1 MATAPTPG
9 YDWLAGVL
17 DPDGQVIATAV
28 LYSHN
33 EGLVPDAVLDEQGN
47 CELRFPEGFTKRAT
61 VMGRALGIALVNT
74 GGETGPR
81 QPPVGE
87 RVAATLAGPCTVVSL
102 TRSGG
107 IQESAGQFAAG
118 GNAVSVSIDPE
129 IPYGAA
135 LLYEGLL
142 VAVVREASSPGALLI
157 VNLGE
162 LIAELADRQRPQ
174 EQAASKG
181 PPPETEQAQQVQ
193 QGSEA
198 SDPGPLPYTDS
209 TRTAYG
215 LAIAIGSTRPGGLPP
230 TDPGVLLLGL
240 LAAGRGPLADEAVPR
255 ALYDL
260 LAEPRD
266 ERLAEA
272 LGRASSSAD
281 LETLEAVA
289 WPDGQPM
296 AGSDGVMEAAE
307 AAARAAGVPVI
318 AVREYAAA
326 VVAAELDDD
335 VLDALGVTTEQ
346 LRDCVAA
353 AAQAPVDRV
362 LEGLFAADQ
371 LVPGEEPGDELG
383 TKAYATML
391 ATLVAKQGTPMPI
404 SIGLFGEWGSGKSY
418 FMELLRREVT
428 RLSGLGPPY
437 LDDVVQLTFNAWHY
451 SDTNLWASLGAE
463 FFEQL
468 LGPQAD
474 PVVARR
480 AVLRKDLAEN
490 QQLALELSTAQ
501 DAAVAKAGELREQLD
516 SADRQREAKSL
527 EWDAEVLRRVVDDPE
542 LKAQLTKV
550 DKSLGLSENA
560 DRAVGMAREVA
571 GLASDA
577 AAIKQVLVHRRWRWT
592 FLAVLLAMGAMA
604 GAVVASDKVAEWLG
618 GGALVAVAAAL
629 SSVSRAVAGARA
641 ALEPLRKAAARA
653 RAVEDQM
660 RQHPR
665 EGRET
670 ELAEALKEQEARAA
684 VLGAQLADTV
694 ARAAALD
701 RELGELHPGRR
712 LYRFIADR
720 VSSADYRGQLGIVS
734 TVRHD
739 FEELSKLMKE
749 TWPNEPP
756 ESGVTPIQRIVLY
769 IDDLDRCEPDQV
781 VAVLQAV
788 HLLMAMDL
796 FVVVVGVDPR
806 WLLRSLRRQYRGVM
820 GTPAGEDGFWATT
833 PQNYLEKIFQI
844 PFVLPGMGPTGFDRL
859 MRSLARPKQP
869 GQEATP
875 VTVGRRAAG
884 GGDGPGE
891 AGGEGAAVEAGV
903 GGGDGQPGDGD
914 AGRDPSQLVIAPR
927 SEIAAVTSTT
937 GQGGSPAVPPPPA
950 ARQLT
955 EHELQFLARLSEL
968 VATPRAAKRL
978 FNIYG
983 LLRSTSDV
991 WPGSSF
997 LGGESSP
1004 GEYQVVAQLLA
1015 ILASRPELLGTLMW
1029 GRRAD
1034 GSVEPRALCRRP
1046 DPGDTWSDF
1055 IDGLAPREAAGGG
1068 WENNVADALTAHE
1081 VAAWTEFVTLL
1092 QVVQSHVK
1100 LDTLE
1105 PYRQWAPK
1113 IARFSFV
1120 LSPFADDEPDP
1131 AAHRPSSEARLV
1143 GRNKDAE
1150 QTSGRH

>member
-1 MATAPTPG
+1 MSTPPAPT
-9 YDWLAGVL
+9 DNWLAGVL
-17 DPDGQVIATAV
+17 DADGQVVATAV
-28 LYSHN
+28 LYSHF
-33 EGLVPDAVLDEQGN
+33 EALVPEAALDEQGN
-47 CELRFPEGFTKRAT
+47 CELRFPEGFTKQAT
-61 VMGRALGIALVNT
+61 LVARALGIALVNT

-81 QPPVGE
+81 QPPMGG
-87 RVAATLAGPCTVVSL
+87 RVAAALAGPCTVVSL
-102 TRSGG
+102 TRSGD
-107 IQESAGQFAAG
+107 IQEIAGQFAAG
-118 GNAVSVSIDPE
+118 GNALTVSRALELPN
-129 IPYGAA
+129 GAA
-135 LLYEGLL
+135 VLYEGLL
-142 VAVVREASSPGALLI
+142 VAVVREASPSGLLI
-157 VNLGE
+157 ANLGE
-162 LIAELADRQRPQ
+162 LVGELASSERPQ
-174 EQAASKG
+174 AQAAGKG
-181 PPPETEQAQQVQ
+181 APPETEQAQQVQ
-193 QGSEA
+193 QGPEA
-198 SDPGPLPYTDS
+198 SEPAPLPYTDS

-215 LAIAIGSTRPGGLPP
+215 LAIAIGSSRPGGLPP

-240 LAAGRGPLADEAVPR
+240 LAAGRGPLANEDVPR

-266 ERLAEA
+266 ERLAQA

-281 LETLEAVA
+281 LETLEPVA
-289 WPDGQPM
+289 WPDGLPM
-296 AGSDGVMEAAE
+296 AGSDEVMEAAE
-307 AAARAAGVPVI
+307 ATARAAGAPVI
-318 AVREYAAA
+318 AVREFAAA
-326 VVAAELDDD
+326 VVAAELDVD
-335 VLDALGVTTEQ
+335 LLAALGVTSEQ

-353 AAQAPVDRV
+353 AAQAPLDRV

-391 ATLVAKQGTPMPI
+391 ATLIAKEGTPMPI

-480 AVLRKDLAEN
+480 DVLRKDLAEN
-490 QQLALELSTAQ
+490 QQLAAELTAAHK
-501 DAAVAKAGELREQLD
+501 AAVAKAGELREALD

-527 EWDAEVLRRVVDDPE
+527 EWDAEVLKRVVKDPK
-542 LKAQLTKV
+542 LMAQLTRI
-550 DKSLGLSENA
+550 DKSLGLGDNA
-560 DRAVGMAREVA
+560 GRAVGVAREVA

-592 FLAVLLAMGAMA
+592 FLAVLVALGATA
-604 GAVVASDKVAEWLG
+604 IAIPASDKVAEWLG
-618 GGALVAVAAAL
+618 GGALAMFAAAVASVGRAVAAA
-629 SSVSRAVAGARA
+629 RG
-641 ALEPLRKAAARA
+641 ALEPLRSAAARA
-653 RAVEDQM
+653 RVVEDEM
-660 RQHPR
+660 RRHPE
-665 EGRET
+665 EGREA
-670 ELAEALKEQEARAA
+670 ELAEALKVQEATAA

-749 TWPNEPP
+749 TWPDKPP

-869 GQEATP
+869 G
-875 VTVGRRAAG
+875 RLAAPLTG
-884 GGDGPGE
+884 GHGG
-891 AGGEGAAVEAGV
+891 AVGGEGAADAGDEGATVGV
-903 GGGDGQPGDGD
+903 GLGEGDGQAGDRD

-927 SEIAAVTSTT
+927 SEIAAVTATT
-937 GQGGSPAVPPPPA
+937 GEGGSPAGPPTPA

-955 EHELQFLARLSEL
+955 EHELRFLARLSEL

-1029 GRRAD
+1029 GRKAD
-1034 GSVEPRALCRRP
+1034 GSVEHRALCRRP
-1046 DPGDTWSDF
+1046 PPATTWSGF
-1055 IDGLAPREAAGGG
+1055 VAGLVPREGAGDG
-1068 WENNVADALTAHE
+1068 WENDVADSLTAHE
-1081 VAAWTEFVTLL
+1081 VSAWTEFVSLL
-1092 QVVQSHVK
+1092 QPVQAHVK
-1100 LDTLE
+1100 VVTLE

-1131 AAHRPSSEARLV
+1131 AV
-1143 GRNKDAE
+1143 GSAAVDAE
-1150 QTSGRH
+1150 ANAANALAPPPNA